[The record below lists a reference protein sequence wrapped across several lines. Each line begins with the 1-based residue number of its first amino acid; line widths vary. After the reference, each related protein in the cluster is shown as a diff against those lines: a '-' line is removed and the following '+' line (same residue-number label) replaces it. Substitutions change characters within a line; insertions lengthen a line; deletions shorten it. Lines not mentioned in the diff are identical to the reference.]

1 MSIRSVSFTSQ
12 FLAERLDPLPHAAM
26 ISIANPGE
34 TVKLRDGWGSLL
46 RVGVADSS
54 YDEGTIGFFGRM
66 WWVSSYGFPA
76 KEHALAIREFLDGL
90 SSDTDTLIVHCG
102 AGVSR
107 SAAVA
112 KYASERYQVPFPDDY
127 HRHNEALYRLLVNPC
142 VFDAALASYPRPRR
156 PAWRRLLTSARRLVC
171 P

>member
-1 MSIRSVSFTSQ
+1 MSIRSVSFISQ
-12 FLAERLDPLPHAAM
+12 FLAERLDPLPNAAM

-34 TVKLRDGWGSLL
+34 TVTLRDGWGSVL

-54 YDEGTIGFFGRM
+54 YDEETIGFFGRM

-76 KEHALAIREFLDGL
+76 KEHALAIRKFFDGL
-90 SSDTDTLIVHCG
+90 SSATDTLIVHCG

-127 HRHNEALYRLLVNPC
+127 DRFNEALYRLLVNPC
-142 VFDAALASYPRPRR
+142 VFDAALEPFPKPRASG
-156 PAWRRLLTSARRLVC
+156 WRRLLSSARQLVR

>member
-1 MSIRSVSFTSQ
+1 MSIKSVSFISQ
-12 FLAERLDPLPHAAM
+12 FLAERLDPLPNAAM

-34 TVKLRDGWGSLL
+34 TVTLREGWASLL

-54 YDEGTIGFFGRM
+54 YDEETIGFFGRM

-76 KEHALAIREFLDGL
+76 KVHALAIREFLDGL
-90 SSDTDTLIVHCG
+90 SSASDTLIVHCG

-112 KYASERYQVPFPDDY
+112 KYAAERYQVPFPDDY

-142 VFDAALASYPRPRR
+142 VFDAALAPYPKPRPSG
-156 PAWRRLLTSARRLVC
+156 WRRLFAPARRLGS